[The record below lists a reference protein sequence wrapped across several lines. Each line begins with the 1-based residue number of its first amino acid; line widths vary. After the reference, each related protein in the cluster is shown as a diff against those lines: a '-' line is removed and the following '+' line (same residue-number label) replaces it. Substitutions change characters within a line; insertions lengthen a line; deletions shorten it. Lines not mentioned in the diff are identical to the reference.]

1 MRLEVPSSALC
12 ILMLNFR
19 EVLGSQS
26 LSGPIFEVIKLDEGL
41 AKLILMQVEVGE
53 QIRRLSVERWTGP
66 VN

>member
-1 MRLEVPSSALC
+1 MRLEVSSSALC
-12 ILMLNFR
+12 ILMLNFSHF
-19 EVLGSQS
+19 LGSQS
-26 LSGPIFEVIKLDEGL
+26 LSGAIFEVIKLDQGL